1 MWEPHTRACRQ
12 EDCSADGLKEEKM
25 LARLKR
31 IECILWQG
39 EDEITDLDQLE
50 SKKATPLQI
59 TESVGWAPTSWVGT
73 YRQ

>member
-1 MWEPHTRACRQ
+1 MPPKGLQCRWAQ
-12 EDCSADGLKEEKM
+12 RGKNVGTPEE
-25 LARLKR
+25 R

-39 EDEITDLDQLE
+39 EDGFTDLDQLE